1 MFARTLIRRRSRD
14 EGEKPFWISFTDLM
28 TACMTVFLIVMA
40 VTVVTLKDEIARL
53 EKISAVTHQRQV
65 EIRRFADALRLASA
79 RKYPDVKVDIIKD
92 KVDIDFGTDVNFLSG
107 SSEITG
113 AGARFLRGYLPIVLA
128 AAETPLGAKWLKR
141 VVVEGYTDIDGSYLY
156 NLNLSLARSRAVVCT
171 LFTPGAS
178 RPESISDASA
188 PGASRPES
196 ISDASASGATAMTR
210 HQLEQMRDLFLV
222 GGYSFNSMMPS
233 KAQSRRIELKLDFWQ
248 VGEKAGDAKRPHP
261 DLSDKPFGH
270 C

>member
-1 MFARTLIRRRSRD
+1 MFARTLIRRRPRD

-53 EKISAVTHQRQV
+53 ERISAATHRRQV
-65 EIRRFADALRLASA
+65 EIGRFADALRLASE
-79 RKYPDVKVDIIKD
+79 RKYPDVQVSIIKD

-107 SSEITG
+107 SSEISD
-113 AGARFLRGYLPIVLA
+113 AGARFLRGYLPIVLS
-128 AAETPLGAKWLKR
+128 AAETPLGEKWLKR

-178 RPESISDASA
+178 RPESISDAF
-188 PGASRPES
+188 
-196 ISDASASGATAMTR
+196 ASGEQTMTR

-248 VGEKAGDAKRPHP
+248 LGEKAEDAKRPHP
-261 DLSDKPFGH
+261 DLSGKPFGH

>member
-188 PGASRPES
+188 
-196 ISDASASGATAMTR
+196 SGATAMTR